1 MRTNSTNP
9 AIFQGGKNVYGAAV
23 GILMLETS
31 FPRVL
36 GDIGNA
42 ATWRFPV
49 MYRVVPDAS
58 PDHVVRRRGEGL
70 LEAFISAGRDMVR
83 HGADGITTNCGFLAL
98 FQDELA
104 TALGV
109 PVATSSLMQ
118 VPFVERMLPA
128 GKRVGVLTISAAS
141 LTADHLKGTGV
152 APNTP
157 IVGTDSG
164 RHFSRA
170 ILEDEAEL
178 DVEASRLDLLDAG
191 QTLLQRHPD
200 IGAMVLE
207 CTNMVP
213 YAADLRRTFGLP
225 VYSIYTLLTWFQAG
239 LLPRRFLPQ
248 LDDTRP

>member
-1 MRTNSTNP
+1 
-9 AIFQGGKNVYGAAV
+9 
-23 GILMLETS
+23 MLETS

-157 IVGTDSG
+157 IVGTDSDATSVAPFLKTKLNWTWKPPG
-164 RHFSRA
+164 SISLMPVKRCSNV
-170 ILEDEAEL
+170 IQTLERWCWNAPTWCPAPPIWP
-178 DVEASRLDLLDAG
+178 DVWLARVLDL
-191 QTLLQRHPD
+191 H
-200 IGAMVLE
+200 
-207 CTNMVP
+207 
-213 YAADLRRTFGLP
+213 AADVVSSGLAAAP
-225 VYSIYTLLTWFQAG
+225 FFA
-239 LLPRRFLPQ
+239 
-248 LDDTRP
+248 

>member
-1 MRTNSTNP
+1 
-9 AIFQGGKNVYGAAV
+9 
-23 GILMLETS
+23 MLETS

-141 LTADHLKGTGV
+141 LTADHLKAQALPRTLPSSAPTPDATSV
-152 APNTP
+152 APFLKTKLNWTWKP
-157 IVGTDSG
+157 PGSTSFAETKTRSPSG
-164 RHFSRA
+164 R
-170 ILEDEAEL
+170 LQEL
-178 DVEASRLDLLDAG
+178 V
-191 QTLLQRHPD
+191 
-200 IGAMVLE
+200 ICV
-207 CTNMVP
+207 
-213 YAADLRRTFGLP
+213 
-225 VYSIYTLLTWFQAG
+225 
-239 LLPRRFLPQ
+239 FLFPKS
-248 LDDTRP
+248 

>member
-42 ATWRFPV
+42 ATWPFPV

-118 VPFVERMLPA
+118 VPFVERN
-128 GKRVGVLTISAAS
+128 AAC
-141 LTADHLKGTGV
+141 
-152 APNTP
+152 
-157 IVGTDSG
+157 
-164 RHFSRA
+164 R
-170 ILEDEAEL
+170 
-178 DVEASRLDLLDAG
+178 
-191 QTLLQRHPD
+191 
-200 IGAMVLE
+200 
-207 CTNMVP
+207 
-213 YAADLRRTFGLP
+213 
-225 VYSIYTLLTWFQAG
+225 QAG
-239 LLPRRFLPQ
+239 GRPHDFRRFSDRRSPQ
-248 LDDTRP
+248 GHRRCSEYSHRRH

>member
-9 AIFQGGKNVYGAAV
+9 TIFQGGKNGYGAAV

-42 ATWRFPV
+42 ATWPFPV

-141 LTADHLKGTGV
+141 LTADHLKAQALPRTLPSSAPTPDATSV
-152 APNTP
+152 APFLKTKLNWTWKP
-157 IVGTDSG
+157 PGSTSLMPVKRCSNVI
-164 RHFSRA
+164 
-170 ILEDEAEL
+170 
-178 DVEASRLDLLDAG
+178 
-191 QTLLQRHPD
+191 QTLGRWCWNAPTWCPAPPICAGHLACP
-200 IGAMVLE
+200 
-207 CTNMVP
+207 CT
-213 YAADLRRTFGLP
+213 
-225 VYSIYTLLTWFQAG
+225 
-239 LLPRRFLPQ
+239 RF
-248 LDDTRP
+248 TRC

>member
-1 MRTNSTNP
+1 
-9 AIFQGGKNVYGAAV
+9 
-23 GILMLETS
+23 MLETS

-83 HGADGITTNCGFLAL
+83 HGADGITTNCGFLAF

-164 RHFSRA
+164 RHFRRA

-178 DVEASRLDLLDAG
+178 DVEASRLDLLDAPVKRCSNVI
-191 QTLLQRHPD
+191 QTLERWCWNAPTWCPPPICAGRLACP
-200 IGAMVLE
+200 
-207 CTNMVP
+207 CT
-213 YAADLRRTFGLP
+213 
-225 VYSIYTLLTWFQAG
+225 
-239 LLPRRFLPQ
+239 RF
-248 LDDTRP
+248 TRC